1 MPFDVQLRDSS
12 IVTIASEEDLAALK
26 ETCGE
31 GGRGG
36 RGQRCFKPVFPFTIN
51 FPDGTAATVNDRAEA
66 KAAAEAFKTANP
78 DNEERPSIAFPYD
91 VELADGTTVTVEN
104 EEAVAALKESCEG
117 ESGKRGGRGNGGPG
131 GN

>member
-36 RGQRCFKPVFPFTIN
+36 RGQRCFKPVFPITIN
-51 FPDGTAATVNDRAEA
+51 FPDGTSATVADRAG
-66 KAAAEAFKTANP
+66 
-78 DNEERPSIAFPYD
+78 S
-91 VELADGTTVTVEN
+91 
-104 EEAVAALKESCEG
+104 ESC
-117 ESGKRGGRGNGGPG
+117 GRSF
-131 GN
+131 